1 MPSCVVSVINYKGGV
16 GKTTLTANLGAE
28 LAARGRRVLLV
39 DLDPQASL
47 TLSFFSLEEFGRLAE
62 HGTLLQWFQS
72 FIASGV
78 APPLRDYVV
87 APTAVNQAAGGK
99 GGALHLLPSHLGL
112 IEVDLDLAAILGGAR
127 FLQSHPRYL
136 PVHRVLADAL
146 GDPAFDGYDAVLVD
160 CAPNFNMVTRT
171 AIVASDHLVIPARPD
186 YLSTLGIDYL
196 RTRLSE
202 LVEQYAEVAEV
213 AGATDAIG
221 PEILGVVYTM
231 LQHAGPGILVA
242 HRTSMER
249 LATIEIAVFQQTIR
263 ENKTAFTEA
272 GNRNIPVVLATDR
285 TPAMENLRYE
295 LQQLTS
301 EFIAK
306 TRV

>member
-16 GKTTLTANLGAE
+16 GKTTLTANIGAE

-47 TLSFFSLEEFGRLAE
+47 TLSFFTLDQFDVLAKE
-62 HGTLLQWFQS
+62 SSILQWFDA
-72 FIASGV
+72 FISTGT
-78 APPLRDYVV
+78 APPLRTYVV
-87 APTAVNQAAGGK
+87 APSAVNEVAGGN
-99 GGALHLLPSHLGL
+99 GGQLHLLASHLGL
-112 IEVDLDLAAILGGAR
+112 IEVDLDLAALLGGAR
-127 FLQSHPRYL
+127 YQQSHPRFV

-146 GDPAFDGYDAVLVD
+146 ADPVFDPYDVVLVD

-171 AIVASDHLVIPARPD
+171 AIVASDHVLIPARPD

-196 RTRLSE
+196 RARLSVLLE
-202 LVEQYAEVAEV
+202 HYGEVAETPI
-213 AGATDAIG
+213 A

-231 LQHAGPGILVA
+231 IQYAGPGILKA
-242 HRTSMER
+242 QRESMER
-249 LATIEIAVFQQTIR
+249 LEQIEIPVFRQTIR
-263 ENKTAFTEA
+263 ENKTAFTDA
-272 GNRNIPVVLATDR
+272 GNRNMPVVLAADR

-295 LQQLTS
+295 LQHLTS

>member
-16 GKTTLTANLGAE
+16 GKTTLTANIGAE

-47 TLSFFSLEEFGRLAE
+47 TLSFFTLEQFDELARQNS
-62 HGTLLQWFQS
+62 LLQWFGA
-72 FIASGV
+72 FVATGT
-78 APPLRDYVV
+78 APPLPRYVV
-87 APTAVNQAAGGK
+87 APSTVNEATGANGGQ
-99 GGALHLLPSHLGL
+99 LHLLASHLGL
-112 IEVDLDLAAILGGAR
+112 IEVDLDLAAMLGGAR
-127 FLQSHPRYL
+127 FLQSHPRFV

-146 GDPAFDGYDAVLVD
+146 ADPVFDAYDVVLVD

-171 AIVASDHLVIPARPD
+171 AIGASDHVLIPARPD

-196 RTRLSE
+196 RARLCA
-202 LVEQYAEVAEV
+202 LVAQYGEV
-213 AGATDAIG
+213 AGAPIA

-231 LQHAGPGILVA
+231 IQYAGPNPIA
-242 HRTSMER
+242 AQRQSMER
-249 LATIEIAVFQQTIR
+249 LERIEIPVFRQTIR
-263 ENKTAFTEA
+263 ENKTAFTDS
-272 GNRNIPVVLATDR
+272 GNRNMPVVLAAER

-295 LQQLTS
+295 LQHLTS

-306 TRV
+306 SRV

>member
-16 GKTTLTANLGAE
+16 GKTTLAANIGAD

-47 TLSFFSLEEFGRLAE
+47 TFSFFRVQEWEDHLAR
-62 HGTLLQWFQS
+62 HQTILQWFQS
-72 FIASGV
+72 FV
-78 APPLRDYVV
+78 AAGEPEPLDKYVV
-87 APTAVNQAAGGK
+87 APPAVNEAAHGNGGE
-99 GGALHLLPSHLGL
+99 LHLLASHLGL
-112 IEVDLDLAAILGGAR
+112 IEVDLDLAGSLGGAR
-127 FLQSHPRYL
+127 FQQAHPRFV

-146 GDPAFDGYDAVLVD
+146 TDPAFGRYDAVLID

-171 AIVASDHLVIPARPD
+171 AIVASDHVLIPARPD

-196 RTRLSE
+196 RTRLSR
-202 LVEQYAEVAEV
+202 LTEQYDEVAR
-213 AGATDAIG
+213 APIT

-231 LQHAGPGILVA
+231 IQHTGTGILKA
-242 HRTSMER
+242 QRESMER
-249 LATIEIAVFQQTIR
+249 LAQIEMPAFRQTIR
-263 ENKTAFTEA
+263 ENKTAFTDA
-272 GNRNIPVVLATDR
+272 GDRSVPVVLAAER
-285 TPAMENLRYE
+285 TTAMENLRYE

-301 EFIAK
+301 EFMAK